1 VRTLTQLVFAPFRLQ
16 QAIDGGGTN
25 AQQFLFGKRRQA
37 QLAELLELGD

>member
-1 VRTLTQLVFAPFRLQ
+1 MRTLAQLLFASFRLQ
-16 QAIDGGGTN
+16 QAIDGGSTN